1 MPEINRTVVRNAG
14 YVRTAAS
21 KIENHNE
28 RLTET
33 YTNPDIIRS
42 RSVLNVHFK
51 KNSQSYLSTVDQM
64 IEEGTVSGAG
74 LRKDSKILDE
84 FVFDVNS
91 SYFDEN
97 GGYEFAK
104 AFYKEA
110 YNMAVKEAGS
120 EDMIVSAVMHADEL
134 NKGLSRDLGRDVYH
148 YHLHVVYVPAADVT
162 VKDKSEPGGLRVIK
176 NKISHS
182 SRWPTSVT
190 ADESGTKIILSSYSG
205 LQDRYY
211 EHMTEAGFSGI
222 ERGER
227 KSTAEH
233 LKTLDFKISRE
244 TERLKYLNTM
254 IDSRM
259 EKFEQLQNAAVG
271 METKLKK
278 VDLILKNAV
287 VNKKGKIELSSDDYE
302 QLVKSAR
309 NGAAANEQSGILRS
323 QIESLRQQ
331 AEFLSS
337 SKRELN
343 EKARTFLKALRLNPK
358 KTNDAVEKLV
368 DQLLSERNF
377 MKNKS
382 RER

>member
-1 MPEINRTVVRNAG
+1 MPGINKTVVRNAG
-14 YVRTAAS
+14 YIRTAAS

-42 RSVLNVHFK
+42 RSALNVHFK
-51 KNSQSYLSTVDQM
+51 KNSQSYLNTVESL

-104 AFYKEA
+104 AFYSEA
-110 YNMAVKEAGS
+110 YSMAVKEAGS
-120 EDMIVSAVMHADEL
+120 EELIVSAVMHADEL
-134 NKGLSRDLGRDVYH
+134 NKGLSRELGRDVYH
-148 YHLHVVYVPAADVT
+148 YHLHVVYVPVADVA
-162 VKDKSEPGGLRVIK
+162 VKDKSQPGGLRVIK

-182 SRWPTSVT
+182 SKWPTSVT
-190 ADESGTKIILSSYSG
+190 ADEFGTKIIVSSYSG
-205 LQDRYY
+205 LQDRYF
-211 EHMTEAGFSGI
+211 EHMSSAGFSGI
-222 ERGER
+222 ERGEK

-233 LKTLDFKISRE
+233 LKTLDFKISKE
-244 TERLKYLNTM
+244 TERLKHLNFM

-259 EKFEQLQNAAVG
+259 EKFVQLQNAANN
-271 METKLKK
+271 MEKKLKK
-278 VDLILKNAV
+278 VDLILQNAV
-287 VNKKGKIELSSDDYE
+287 INKKGNVEMTSEDYE
-302 QLVKSAR
+302 QLVKNAR
-309 NGAAANEQSGILRS
+309 NGAAANEQTDILRT
-323 QIESLRQQ
+323 QIKSLRQQ
-331 AEFLSS
+331 TEFLSS

-343 EKARTFLKALRLNPK
+343 EKTRSFLKALKLNPD
-358 KTNDAVEKLV
+358 KTNAAVERLV
-368 DQLLSERNF
+368 EQLLSERNF